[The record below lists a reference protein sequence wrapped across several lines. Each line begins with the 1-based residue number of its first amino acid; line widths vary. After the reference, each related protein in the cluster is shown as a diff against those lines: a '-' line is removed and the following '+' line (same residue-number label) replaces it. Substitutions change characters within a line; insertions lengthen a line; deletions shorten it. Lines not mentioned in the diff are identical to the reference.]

1 MTKPRWDKFEWDSEN
16 KKNGNVQHLRDHG
29 IEPQEAEECFFHDYF
44 FASDERRYDEVYVL
58 DGRTDRGRKLCLV
71 IQDKGNGL
79 ARIFTGW
86 ELKSRKKKKK

>member
-1 MTKPRWDKFEWDSEN
+1 MKRAGWDKFEWDSEN

-29 IEPQEAEECFFHDYF
+29 IEPQEAEECFFHDYV
-44 FASDERRYDEVYVL
+44 FASDERRFHDVYVL
-58 DGRTDRGRKLCLV
+58 EGKTDRGRKLLLV
-71 IQDKGNGL
+71 FQDKGNRL